1 MMVLEVDGFSNHG
14 LEHDF
19 ERTLEVIASLC
30 LQLETSGL
38 AVGFAT
44 NGTAIGGDF
53 SLIPTGQG
61 PQQVPDVLEALA
73 RVQMHPVKTLAQTM
87 QKAVLP
93 MRGISCICFACDS
106 SPELNRMR
114 QACQQKKIPLAVFV
128 HQPGD
133 NALATEKEA
142 ITDIPLIQDLLVLE
156 DAHS

>member
-1 MMVLEVDGFSNHG
+1 MSSTEPHSVDETREVN
-14 LEHDF
+14 
-19 ERTLEVIASLC
+19 
-30 LQLETSGL
+30 
-38 AVGFAT
+38 
-44 NGTAIGGDF
+44 
-53 SLIPTGQG
+53 
-61 PQQVPDVLEALA
+61 DVVRMPMAEG
-73 RVQMHPVKTLAQTM
+73 V
-87 QKAVLP
+87 AVLP
-93 MRGISCICFACDS
+93 VRGISCICFACDS